1 MPMHDLL
8 HIDGKPF
15 VLVPMHEYRRLT
27 GGGQVMDNTLPDSV
41 LDRIACGI
49 EHPVKILRKHRGLTQ
64 LDLANAAG
72 ISRPYLAEIETG
84 KKAGSIN
91 AIKALARALSVN
103 INLILPTGDAL

>member
-27 GGGQVMDNTLPDSV
+27 GGGQVMDNALPDSV
-41 LDRIACGI
+41 LDRIACGT
-49 EHPVKILRKHRGLTQ
+49 EHPVKILRKYRGLTQ
-64 LDLANAAG
+64 RDLANTAG

-84 KKAGSIN
+84 KKAGSIS
-91 AIKALARALSVN
+91 ALKALAESLSVN
-103 INLILPTGDAL
+103 IAVVLSTD